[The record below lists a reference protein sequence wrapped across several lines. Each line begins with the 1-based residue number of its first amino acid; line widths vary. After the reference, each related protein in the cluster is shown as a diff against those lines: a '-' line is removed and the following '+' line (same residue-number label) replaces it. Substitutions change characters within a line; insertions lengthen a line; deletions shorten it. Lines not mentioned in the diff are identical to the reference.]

1 MKPILKNIFI
11 VFSFLL
17 SFSAYSQSEKEN
29 IQKNVVADSARLIVT
44 FIVETT
50 GEITNAKVEKI
61 ECESCSR
68 RHKKDLKSEALRV
81 VNSMEDWKP
90 IEKRTKCRLP
100 IKIIL
105 D

>member
-1 MKPILKNIFI
+1 MI
-11 VFSFLL
+11 
-17 SFSAYSQSEKEN
+17 SFSAFAQSENEN
-29 IQKNVVADSARLIVT
+29 IQKNVAADSARLIVT
-44 FIVETT
+44 FIVVNT

-68 RHKKDLKSEALRV
+68 KYKRQLKKEALRV
-81 VNSMEDWKP
+81 VNSMEKWAP

-100 IKIIL
+100 MKFIF